1 MTAFQTPDLP
11 DEQRLLI
18 AAQRDNPDALK
29 EIYQRYFP
37 AIYRFIRI
45 RLGDRS
51 QAQDVTADVFLDFF
65 VAIRRT
71 QAPHSSVR
79 AWLYRVARNK
89 LSDHYGRQQRRADVV
104 LEEWLPD
111 PNEHSPEV
119 NLLRTAQINDTQ
131 QALRMLPSEQQEV
144 LLLRFAEGLSLQ
156 ETAELMNKS
165 VSAIKSLQ
173 FRAVDRLR
181 QILNVGEFE

>member
-1 MTAFQTPDLP
+1 MTALHTPNPAD
-11 DEQRLLI
+11 DQRLLI

-37 AIYRFIRI
+37 SIYRFVRL

-51 QAQDVTADVFLDFF
+51 QAQDITADVFLDFF
-65 VAIRRT
+65 IAARRS
-71 QAPHSSVR
+71 QAPQSSVR

-89 LSDHYGRQQRRADVV
+89 LVDHFGRQRQVDVS

-111 PNEHSPEV
+111 PNEHSPEA
-119 NLLRTAQINDTQ
+119 NLMRTAQISDTQ
-131 QALRMLPSEQQEV
+131 RALRMLPAEQQEV
-144 LLLRFAEGLSLQ
+144 LLLRFAEGLNLQ
-156 ETAELMNKS
+156 ETADLMNKS

-181 QILNVGEFE
+181 QILNVGEIE